1 VGWEDAACRL
11 GFQRGDL
18 RVQGVQGEH
27 RMLRGTVESWL
38 RAAGHEPF
46 LAHDLRIDDR
56 DPATTGGVGTG
67 VLLGGSVV
75 VVGFGGAVG

>member
-1 VGWEDAACRL
+1 VL

-27 RMLRGTVESWL
+27 RMLRVGLSRVGCGRPVTSRSLPTTFASTTATW
-38 RAAGHEPF
+38 
-46 LAHDLRIDDR
+46 
-56 DPATTGGVGTG
+56 ATTGGVGTG

-75 VVGFGGAVG
+75 VVGFGGAVGWWI